1 MTSSPHPVD
10 TVLHCRYLIPVQ
22 PENTVLEHHSI
33 AIEQSRI
40 IGLAPSSEAHQ
51 LWQASTEVT
60 LDQHIVLPGL
70 INAHGHA
77 AMNLFRSYAND
88 LALMDWLNNHIWPA
102 EAKWVSERF
111 VYDGTLLA
119 IGEMLKSGTTCFS
132 DMYFFPEAAARAAQD
147 AGVRC
152 QLSFPVF
159 EFPSNWGSGPDDYLS
174 KGLAVYDHYR
184 HSEHVHVAFGPHA
197 PYTVADGSL
206 SRILMLAEELDANI
220 QIHLHET
227 AFEVE
232 SSIQEHGCR
241 PITRLHRLGMLSPRT
256 QCVHMTT
263 LNDEDID
270 TIRKTGS
277 HVIHCPES
285 NLKLASGFCP
295 VHRLQ
300 QAGINVAL
308 GTDGAASNDD
318 LDLFAELRSA
328 ALLAKAVAGDPTVL
342 DAHAAIRMATLSGA
356 KALGLD
362 EHIGS
367 LQVGKLADM
376 VAVRTDTLCA
386 QPMHDPASSLV
397 YTSSGSRVSD
407 VWVGGKRLV
416 NNRQLT
422 TLDEPALLSRA
433 MEWGRQIRQ
442 A

>member
-1 MTSSPHPVD
+1 MTTSPHPVD
-10 TVLHCRYLIPVQ
+10 TVLHCRYLVPVQ

-33 AIEQSRI
+33 AIEQGRI
-40 IGLAPSSEAHQ
+40 VGLAPSAEAHQ
-51 LWQASTEVT
+51 LWQARTEVT

-77 AMNLFRSYAND
+77 AMSLFRSYAND

-102 EAKWVSERF
+102 EAKWVSDRF

-197 PYTVADGSL
+197 PYTVADASL

-241 PITRLHRLGMLSPRT
+241 PIARLHRLGLLSPRT

-328 ALLAKAVAGDPTVL
+328 ALLAKAVAGDPTAL
-342 DAHAAIRMATLSGA
+342 DAHAAIRMATLNGA

-367 LQVGKLADM
+367 LQVGKLADI

-422 TLDEPALLSRA
+422 TLDEPALLGQA
-433 MEWGRQIRQ
+433 IEWGRQIRQ